1 MFAFLYE
8 TMFSCDVLMFITLMT
23 SYVPLFIIVFKTM
36 DENMEESIRI
46 EKNMF
51 KRIQELETENN
62 ELKAKLEPLYKEID
76 DEKLSIKKP
85 LEDDEGDELDN
96 EGDDEGDELDNEED
110 NEEDDEGDDVE
121 DDVEDELDNEG
132 DDVEDELDN
141 EGDNEK
147 KTNNLTELFSED
159 LNCKNI

>member
-1 MFAFLYE
+1 MFAFLYD
-8 TMFSCDVLMFITLMT
+8 TMFSCDMLMFITLMT

-36 DENMEESIRI
+36 DENLEESIRI

-51 KRIQELETENN
+51 KRIQELEIENN

-85 LEDDEGDELDN
+85 LDCNKGDDVEDDEGDELDN
-96 EGDDEGDELDNEED
+96 EEDDEGDDEGDELDNEED
-110 NEEDDEGDDVE
+110 DEGDD
-121 DDVEDELDNEG
+121 EG
-132 DDVEDELDN
+132 DDVEDELDD